1 MTTIVWD
8 TCASIEAERFTIL
21 AASWYTSA
29 LTSHRVE
36 ELLWAAF
43 ALIKA
48 CFTNTTVFIP
58 PSSARAFPDNHSDTT
73 NNFFY
78 LRNSSAF
85 TFAML
90 AIPEVV
96 SGANLRIAFTCAVN
110 CVPVVGII
118 KASLR
123 HALPCASKD
132 VESYV
137 ARLNFLHL
145 ANTSFKIFV
154 EISFKPI

>member
-48 CFTNTTVFIP
+48 CFANTTLLIP

-96 SGANLRIAFTCAVN
+96 IGALLCVTFTRTVDCI
-110 CVPVVGII
+110 PVVSFI
-118 KASLR
+118 KASFR
-123 HALPCASKD
+123 RAFP
-132 VESYV
+132 
-137 ARLNFLHL
+137 
-145 ANTSFKIFV
+145 
-154 EISFKPI
+154 